1 MKYNQG
7 KIIVSNIKKK
17 LHKSII
23 QLFYKKWTK
32 DMNRSF
38 SKKETFLSSKIMK
51 RRLISLV
58 IREMKTETQWDS
70 YHFTHSIG
78 RNYEFDD
85 TVIGEDMETLSH
97 CCYNI
102 NSFQLNPYKYLIFS
116 YQYSIYFTGVGKHR
130 LAVVNMWRG
139 VNKAIV
145 MIINCMSFY
154 MWTTQPTFAHPC
166 MHFCLCLKS

>member
-1 MKYNQG
+1 
-7 KIIVSNIKKK
+7 
-17 LHKSII
+17 
-23 QLFYKKWTK
+23 
-32 DMNRSF
+32 MNRSF

-78 RNYEFDD
+78 RNYEFDN

-154 MWTTQPTFAHPC
+154 MWTTQPTFAHVHSSPLSVAARLRRC
-166 MHFCLCLKS
+166 HTNHSSFINNAGVFLNRSI